1 MDLRAQG
8 VGVVSVQAVHVEQAP
23 RVRVT
28 VLVTDGAG
36 TPGVRVISAESRVTS
51 ASVRQLLRTRAMPER
66 AWTPGVTRSLMTAF
80 EEVTR
85 AHAYQHQNT
94 SHRQGQ
100 DTAEAVPGAR
110 STVPSAG
117 ATVCMGASPSGGCG
131 SAVLMG

>member
-1 MDLRAQG
+1 M
-8 VGVVSVQAVHVEQAP
+8 
-23 RVRVT
+23 
-28 VLVTDGAG
+28 
-36 TPGVRVISAESRVTS
+36 TS